1 MYLFA
6 IWIISNLMALHHLWV
21 EKSWIYVFSSN
32 PPFNFRLENLAAFLT
47 FLYECLVGISKL
59 NIQSDTFEFLS
70 NTPTKQSPPPQS
82 SPSQQM
88 TLSFTQLNVN
98 SHRHVHTHMHIK
110 TWRHTWLLS
119 HLHPIQHQLLTALLW
134 KIFSVSPLFITSII
148 NILVQDTIINQ
159 LDYWHNFHVL
169 SLLPPYNIQSVSKVF
184 NRSYHLSVQ
193 NPLASN
199 MTQAKNSFF
208 GPWVYLVYW
217 L

>member
-1 MYLFA
+1 MSSWHFKVKYPK
-6 IWIISNLMALHHLWV
+6 WHLWI
-21 EKSWIYVFSSN
+21 SIQHSYQTI
-32 PPFNFRLENLAAFLT
+32 PPTAVLPISINDTLFHPAKRELT
-47 FLYECLVGISKL
+47 
-59 NIQSDTFEFLS
+59 Q
-70 NTPTKQSPPPQS
+70 
-82 SPSQQM
+82 
-88 TLSFTQLNVN
+88 TL
-98 SHRHVHTHMHIK
+98 HTHMHIK

-119 HLHPIQHQLLTALLW
+119 HLHPIQHQILTALLW
-134 KIFSVSPLFITSII
+134 KIFSVSPLFIASII

-169 SLLPPYNIQSVSKVF
+169 SLLPPYNIQSVSQIF

-199 MTQAKNSFF
+199 ITQAKNSFF